1 MNPGGPDQFRIEPD
15 QFFGAYQITSKVSSI
30 ALNKGGANAMKKVV
44 FTFMLLSFSIITA
57 CSDKEEKPNVPNK
70 PQEEQQSQENQQESS
85 KPNKENT
92 VASITQAGALKNV
105 KDQLKTELPI
115 TLPKGLPITEGTFL
129 TATTKAEANEV
140 EIVFFESKEY
150 LPINDIKLKQPDRA
164 TVIAR
169 LLVKQYES
177 ADEASKQ
184 ISFENYHQN
193 GGQEVDL
200 SSNIKGYQDAGAGS
214 LWTGWN
220 EGRWA
225 IATQTRTDNP
235 EAGVKLAKQAVQ
247 FLESH
252 MLPIPKQHGSAHLD
266 VYESGNLIVWQDD
279 KLVYTLD
286 SIKEPLKALEMA
298 TAFYH

>member
-1 MNPGGPDQFRIEPD
+1 MGREKIKKNK
-15 QFFGAYQITSKVSSI
+15 GAYM
-30 ALNKGGANAMKKVV
+30 MKKSL
-44 FTFMLLSFSIITA
+44 FALMLLSLSIISA
-57 CSDKEEKPNVPNK
+57 CSDEEEKPNVPNK
-70 PQEEQQSQENQQESS
+70 PQEEGQQSHENQQESS

-105 KDQLKTELPI
+105 KDQLNTDLPI

-177 ADEASKQ
+177 ADEASEQ
-184 ISFENYHQN
+184 IAFENFSQK
-193 GGQEVDL
+193 GGQEVNL
-200 SSNIKGYQDAGAGS
+200 GSNIKGYQDAGAGS

-225 IATQTRTDNP
+225 VATHTRTDNP

-252 MLPIPKQHGSAHLD
+252 MLPIPKQHGSARLD
-266 VYESGNLIVWQDD
+266 VYESGNLIVWQED

-286 SIKEPLKALEMA
+286 SIKEPLKALEIA
-298 TAFYH
+298 AAFYH